1 MEIGPMTLEDLFSL
15 KGRVAL
21 VTGGSRG
28 IGKMIV
34 EGILAAGIERVYITA
49 RKINEIEDTVAELG
63 SKVIGIQGD
72 VSTLTGIDTLVEEIS
87 SREKHL
93 DILVNNAGSAWG
105 ADYLEFPEA
114 GWDKVMELNVKTPFF
129 LTQKLHTL
137 LTARASQAQ
146 PGKVIN
152 IASVDGLRINPW
164 ETYSYQASKAAL
176 IHLTRRMAARLVK
189 DHVYVTAIAPGAF
202 PSNMNKVARDMTEA
216 SSKGIPNKR
225 VGDKFDMGGS
235 AVYLASRAGDYT
247 IGETLTVDGGIVNA
261 LLPTHFADPAAGH

>member
-1 MEIGPMTLEDLFSL
+1 MTLEDLFSL

-34 EGILAAGIERVYITA
+34 EGFLAAGIDKVYISA
-49 RKINEIEDTVAELG
+49 RKIHEIEDTCAELG
-63 SKVIGIQGD
+63 DKVIGIQGD
-72 VSTLTGIDTLVEEIS
+72 VSTLTGMDALVEEIS
-87 SREKHL
+87 SRESKL
-93 DILVNNAGSAWG
+93 DILVNNAGTAWG
-105 ADYLEFPEA
+105 ADYLDFPEA
-114 GWDKVMELNVKTPFF
+114 GWDKVMELNVKSPFF

-137 LTARASQAQ
+137 LTAAASQQQ
-146 PGKVIN
+146 PAKVIN

-202 PSNMNKVARDMTEA
+202 PSSMNKAARDHEERSA
-216 SSKGIPNKR
+216 AGIPNKR

-247 IGETLTVDGGIVNA
+247 VGETLTVDGGIVNA
-261 LLPTHFADPAAGH
+261 HLPSHFAEPA

>member
-1 MEIGPMTLEDLFSL
+1 MTLEDFFSL
-15 KGRVAL
+15 KGRIAL

-34 EGILAAGIERVYITA
+34 EGFLAAGIERVYITA
-49 RKINEIEDTVAELG
+49 RKIHEIEETCAELG
-63 SKVIGIQGD
+63 DKVIGIQGD
-72 VSTLTGIDTLVEEIS
+72 VSTLTGIEALVEDIS
-87 SREKHL
+87 AREDHL

-129 LTQKLHTL
+129 LTQRLHKL
-137 LTARASQAQ
+137 LTANASQAK

-152 IASVDGLRINPW
+152 IASIDGLRINPW

-176 IHLTRRMAARLVK
+176 VHLTRRMAARLVK
-189 DHVYVTAIAPGAF
+189 DHIYVTAIAPGAF
-202 PSNMNKVARDMTEA
+202 PSSMNKVARDQAETSA
-216 SSKGIPNKR
+216 AGIPNKR
-225 VGDKFDMGGS
+225 NGDKFDMGGS

-247 IGETLTVDGGIVNA
+247 VGETLTVDGGIVNA
-261 LLPTHFADPAAGH
+261 LLPVHFADPSGGH